1 MKQDLIFMTKIFL
14 LVALIATPAF
24 LYRALVVD
32 PHLDEIYLE
41 VYGMEDWG
49 DED

>member
-14 LVALIATPAF
+14 LVAPLAVFAALHI
-24 LYRALVVD
+24 ALVVE
-32 PHLDEIYLE
+32 PPQNEVYLE
-41 VYGMEDWG
+41 VYGMEDWD